1 MNNSATTRII
11 SKIALEYNGNDKG
24 LAELAAVNFLLGS
37 KPEDQF
43 QEMKIVADRNSKVK
57 KWALTGYISPPEE
70 IGKSLSDEELTAIAI
85 EALKKIG
92 VTELNQFRLDIHN
105 STKQKHIHFVVNRI
119 NIQGKCTV
127 KSRKIGERF
136 GEAVRQICQERNL
149 KTDVEIGIEKK
160 AEMLK
165 NLTES
170 LRTSNNF
177 EELISKMRA
186 KCFDVQLSSNVKDG
200 ISGMRIILEKDKNP
214 NTDRQYKAG
223 YTLSQI
229 SNRLKITEIKLLF
242 EVKQTVRKNLQ
253 NATSLNDLRQKLQQD
268 GFKMRV
274 QYKGEFKPNQKN
286 EIQDIFIN
294 KVQPFD
300 IGQQKDGFFF
310 KKYQGFSLSAIDN
323 VFGSLLKPVFT
334 PSEIRNREDDFTTT
348 TTTTTVKS
356 TTIDTLQEIA
366 SEAIEGFLKPNYV
379 SQQED
384 EWWRKKRKMRR

>member
-1 MNNSATTRII
+1 MNNSATTRMI

-24 LAELAAVNFLLGS
+24 MAELAAVNFLLS
-37 KPEDQF
+37 SNPEDQF
-43 QEMKIVADRNSKVK
+43 HEMKIVADRNSNVK

-70 IGKSLSDEELTAIAI
+70 IGKSLSDEELTDIAT
-85 EALKKIG
+85 EALRKVG
-92 VTELNQFRLDIHN
+92 VTDLNQFRLDIHN
-105 STKQKHIHFVVNRI
+105 STKQKHIHFVVNRM
-119 NIQGKCTV
+119 NIHGKCTV

-177 EELISKMRA
+177 EELISKM
-186 KCFDVQLSSNVKDG
+186 KGKGFDVQLSSNIKDG

-214 NTDRQYKAG
+214 NTERQYKAG

-229 SNRLKITEIKLLF
+229 SSRLKITEIKLLF
-242 EVKQTVRKNLQ
+242 EVKQTVRKNLK
-253 NATSLNDLRQKLQQD
+253 NSTSLNDLRQKLQQD

-286 EIQDIFIN
+286 EVQDIWIN
-294 KVQPFD
+294 KITHSKENLP
-300 IGQQKDGFFF
+300 KDGFLY
-310 KKYQGFSLSAIDN
+310 KKFDGFSLS
-323 VFGSLLKPVFT
+323 SLDDTLAEVSTMNSQIQTMITPSIKRKDSVLELAEELIEEVLKPT
-334 PSEIRNREDDFTTT
+334 
-348 TTTTTVKS
+348 
-356 TTIDTLQEIA
+356 
-366 SEAIEGFLKPNYV
+366 YV
-379 SQQED
+379 AQQED
-384 EWWRKKRKMRR
+384 DWWKKKRKGRR

>member
-24 LAELAAVNFLLGS
+24 MAELAAVNFLLS
-37 KPEDQF
+37 SNPEDQF
-43 QEMKIVADRNSKVK
+43 HEMKIVADRNSNVK
-57 KWALTGYISPPEE
+57 KWALTGYISPSEE
-70 IGKSLSDEELTAIAI
+70 IGKSLSDEELTDIAI
-85 EALKKIG
+85 EALKKVG

-119 NIQGKCTV
+119 NIHGKCTV

-186 KCFDVQLSSNVKDG
+186 KGFDVQLSSNVKDG

-214 NTDRQYKAG
+214 KTERQYKAG

-229 SNRLKITEIKLLF
+229 SNKLKISEIKMLF
-242 EVKQTVRKNLQ
+242 EVKQSFSKNLH
-253 NATSLNDLRQKLQQD
+253 NSNSLNHLRQKLQQD
-268 GFKMRV
+268 GFKIKV
-274 QYKGEFKPNQKN
+274 QYKGDYKANQRN
-286 EIQDIFIN
+286 EIQDVWIN
-294 KVQPFD
+294 KITHLKENLP
-300 IGQQKDGFFF
+300 KDGFFY
-310 KKYQGFSLSAIDN
+310 KKFDGFSLSAIDDTFAESSKMN
-323 VFGSLLKPVFT
+323 LQNQPMTTPSTKRKDSLL
-334 PSEIRNREDDFTTT
+334 
-348 TTTTTVKS
+348 
-356 TTIDTLQEIA
+356 EIA
-366 SEAIEGFLKPNYV
+366 EELIDDVLKPHYV
-379 SQQED
+379 AQQED
-384 EWWRKKRKMRR
+384 ECWKKKRKGRR

>member
-1 MNNSATTRII
+1 MNNSATTRMI

-24 LAELAAVNFLLGS
+24 MAELAAVNFLLGS

-43 QEMKIVADRNSKVK
+43 HEMKIVADRNSKVK

-70 IGKSLSDEELTAIAI
+70 IGKSLSDEELTDIAI
-85 EALKKIG
+85 EALRKIG
-92 VTELNQFRLDIHN
+92 VTDLNQFRLDIHN

-119 NIQGKCTV
+119 NIHGKCTV

-136 GEAVRQICQERNL
+136 GEAVRQICQGRNL

-186 KCFDVQLSSNVKDG
+186 KGFDVQLSSNVKDG

-214 NTDRQYKAG
+214 YTERQYKAG

-229 SNRLKITEIKLLF
+229 SNKLRISEIKLLF
-242 EVKQTVRKNLQ
+242 EVKQAVRKNLQ
-253 NATSLNDLRQKLQQD
+253 NATTLNDLRQKLQQD
-268 GFKMRV
+268 GFKIKV
-274 QYKGEFKPNQKN
+274 QYKGDYKANQRN
-286 EIQDIFIN
+286 EIQDVWIIKITHLKEN
-294 KVQPFD
+294 LP
-300 IGQQKDGFFF
+300 KDGFFY
-310 KKYQGFSLSAIDN
+310 KKFDGFSLSAIDDTFAEASKMN
-323 VFGSLLKPVFT
+323 LQNQPMTTPSTKREDSLL
-334 PSEIRNREDDFTTT
+334 
-348 TTTTTVKS
+348 
-356 TTIDTLQEIA
+356 EIA
-366 SEAIEGFLKPNYV
+366 EELIDDVLKPHYV
-379 SQQED
+379 AQQED
-384 EWWRKKRKMRR
+384 EWWKKKRKGRR

>member
-1 MNNSATTRII
+1 TTRII
-11 SKIALEYNGNDKG
+11 SKTALEYNGNDKG

-43 QEMKIVADRNSKVK
+43 HEMKIVADRNSNVK

-70 IGKSLSDEELTAIAI
+70 IGKSLSDEELTDIAI
-85 EALKKIG
+85 EALKKVG

-119 NIQGKCTV
+119 NIHGKCTV
-127 KSRKIGERF
+127 KSRKIGEMF

-214 NTDRQYKAG
+214 YTERQYKAG
-223 YTLSQI
+223 YKLSQI
-229 SNRLKITEIKLLF
+229 SNKLRISEIKLLF
-242 EVKQTVRKNLQ
+242 EIKQTFRKNLQ
-253 NATSLNDLRQKLQQD
+253 NTTTLNDLRKKLQQD
-268 GFKMRV
+268 GFKMRG
-274 QYKGEFKPNQKN
+274 QYKGEYKPNQKN
-286 EIQDIFIN
+286 EVQDIWIN
-294 KVQPFD
+294 KITHSIENLP
-300 IGQQKDGFFF
+300 KDGFFY
-310 KKYQGFSLSAIDN
+310 KKFDGFSLSAIDN
-323 VFGSLLKPVFT
+323 GFADISSVNSRNLSMTSSYKKPEDSFLEIAEDLIEDVLKPT
-334 PSEIRNREDDFTTT
+334 
-348 TTTTTVKS
+348 
-356 TTIDTLQEIA
+356 
-366 SEAIEGFLKPNYV
+366 YV
-379 SQQED
+379 AQQED
-384 EWWRKKRKMRR
+384 EWWKKKRKGRR

>member
-1 MNNSATTRII
+1 MNNSATTRMI
-11 SKIALEYNGNDKG
+11 SKTALEYNGNDKG
-24 LAELAAVNFLLGS
+24 MAELAAVNFLLS
-37 KPEDQF
+37 SNPEDQF
-43 QEMKIVADRNSKVK
+43 HEMKIVADRNSNVK

-70 IGKSLSDEELTAIAI
+70 IGKSLSDEELTDIAI
-85 EALKKIG
+85 EALKKVG

-105 STKQKHIHFVVNRI
+105 STKQKHIHFVVNRM
-119 NIQGKCTV
+119 NIHGKCTV

-186 KCFDVQLSSNVKDG
+186 KGFDVQLSSNVKDG

-214 NTDRQYKAG
+214 NTERQYKAG

-229 SNRLKITEIKLLF
+229 SNKLKISEIKLLF
-242 EVKQTVRKNLQ
+242 EIKQTFRKNLQ
-253 NATSLNDLRQKLQQD
+253 NTTILNDLRKKLQQD

-274 QYKGEFKPNQKN
+274 QYKSEYKPNQKN
-286 EIQDIFIN
+286 EVQDIWIN
-294 KVQPFD
+294 KITHSIENLP
-300 IGQQKDGFFF
+300 KDGFFY
-310 KKYQGFSLSAIDN
+310 KKFDGFSLSAIDN
-323 VFGSLLKPVFT
+323 GFADISSVNARNLSMTSSCKKP
-334 PSEIRNREDDFTTT
+334 ED
-348 TTTTTVKS
+348 S
-356 TTIDTLQEIA
+356 ILEIA
-366 SEAIEGFLKPNYV
+366 EELIDDFLKPTYV
-379 SQQED
+379 AQQED
-384 EWWRKKRKMRR
+384 DWWKKKRKGRR

>member
-24 LAELAAVNFLLGS
+24 MAELAAVNFLLS
-37 KPEDQF
+37 SNPEDQF
-43 QEMKIVADRNSKVK
+43 HEMKIVADRNSNVK

-70 IGKSLSDEELTAIAI
+70 IGKSLSDEELTDIAI
-85 EALKKIG
+85 EALHKIG
-92 VTELNQFRLDIHN
+92 VTEDNQYRLDIHN
-105 STKQKHIHFVVNRI
+105 STKQKHIHFIVNRI
-119 NIQGKCTV
+119 SIDGKCTV
-127 KSRKIGERF
+127 KAHDVGKRF
-136 GEAVRQICQERNL
+136 GEAVRQVCQEGNL

-186 KCFDVQLSSNVKDG
+186 KSFDVQLSSNVKDG

-214 NTDRQYKAG
+214 NTERQYKAG

-229 SNRLKITEIKLLF
+229 SNKLKISEIKLLF

-323 VFGSLLKPVFT
+323 VFDSLLKPVFT

-348 TTTTTVKS
+348 VKS

-366 SEAIEGFLKPNYV
+366 SEVIEDFLKPNYV